1 MAVFESPA
9 PGCDTV
15 FNLFTFDKNQLISK
29 PASASI
35 VRSKDERFSVQPLPV
50 ISLYPSASD

>member
-9 PGCDTV
+9 PGCDAA
-15 FNLFTFDKNQLISK
+15 FNLFTFDKNHLVSK
-29 PASASI
+29 PTSASI

-50 ISLYPSASD
+50 ISVYPSASD